1 MNLTPRKKNSKPK
14 NKENQKDKSVDKEI
28 EEKVRQ
34 ETEKKINTDGQDK
47 AQSIIRQA
55 EDKARSEAEMR
66 SKEITKE
73 AEDKAQSIIRQ
84 AEDKAR
90 SEAEMRSKEITKE
103 AEDKAQSIIRQAE
116 DKARSESIEKKMT
129 NQEIT
134 KIMDYYPQE
143 EEEPIKLKENN
154 YHENNKS
161 SNLFMPGFSLWQNY
175 AKIWMDISKELA
187 NNTTTKVFRYFENT
201 NEKN

>member
-28 EEKVRQ
+28 EEKIRQ

-73 AEDKAQSIIRQ
+73 AEDKA
-84 AEDKAR
+84 
-90 SEAEMRSKEITKE
+90 
-103 AEDKAQSIIRQAE
+103 
-116 DKARSESIEKKMT
+116 RSESIEKRMT

-161 SNLFMPGFSLWQNY
+161 SNLFMPGFSLWQDY